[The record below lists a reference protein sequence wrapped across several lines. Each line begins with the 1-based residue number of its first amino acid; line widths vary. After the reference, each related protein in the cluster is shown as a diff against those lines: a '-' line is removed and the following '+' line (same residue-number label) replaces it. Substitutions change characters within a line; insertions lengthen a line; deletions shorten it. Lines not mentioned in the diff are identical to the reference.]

1 MTLENFEKQIKNF
14 EGKSPMPSI
23 AVMDKN
29 IPHTWNSDAT
39 IDLVF

>member
-1 MTLENFEKQIKNF
+1 
-14 EGKSPMPSI
+14 MPSI

-29 IPHTWNSDAT
+29 IPHTWNYDAT